1 LECLSDAYFL
11 GKLLMLPT
19 NVRLDWKGFPRKN
32 ALAYWASSTLTKGK
46 SFITLTPE
54 VEDHPAVGVQNL
66 LQSSRVRRFW
76 GEGVVDAEDGNV
88 PLCAPLLQVELVGLG
103 RLK

>member
-1 LECLSDAYFL
+1 
-11 GKLLMLPT
+11 
-19 NVRLDWKGFPRKN
+19 
-32 ALAYWASSTLTKGK
+32 
-46 SFITLTPE
+46 

-66 LQSSRVRRFW
+66 FQGSRVRRFW

-103 RLK
+103 RLKWNRREKTDRQTLELITALGVFPLARELAWLALLFNRLSLN